1 MRRIFLPLL
10 ALGACGQTVE
20 SSAPAANGGSAPV
33 LDASG
38 FETAAAFLSC
48 LEGEAA
54 IVSAHRGGPARGYP
68 ENAIETFEHTL
79 AQIPALIETDV
90 RETRDGVPVLLHD
103 ETVDRTTNGSGEI
116 ADMTLAEAKALYL
129 LDEDGRATD
138 FQIPTLDEA
147 LRAMRGKTILKLD
160 VKRGVSLAKVVDAVA
175 ALSAEPHAAIIT
187 YNTNGAIIAA
197 QADDDVTVIAN
208 VRGGD
213 DLSELARRGL
223 SQDRLVAWTG
233 LIETPDD
240 RLYELLGAR
249 DISTSGGALGQ
260 IDRAAE
266 RGDASGYAALEAA
279 GLDIIATDRPLEAAR
294 LIGVDDVAQALQSC
308 RG

>member
-20 SSAPAANGGSAPV
+20 SSAPATGGSAPV
-33 LDASG
+33 LDASNYQ
-38 FETAAAFLSC
+38 TAAAFLSC
-48 LEGEAA
+48 LEGQAA

-90 RETRDGVPVLLHD
+90 RETSDGVLVLLHD

-116 ADMTLAEAKALYL
+116 SQMTLAEAKALHL

-138 FQIPTLDEA
+138 FQIPTLEEA
-147 LRAMRGKTILKLD
+147 LRAMRGKTILQLD
-160 VKRGVSLAKVVDAVA
+160 VKRGIGLAKVVDAVA
-175 ALSAEPHAAIIT
+175 AVSAEPHAAIIT

-197 QADDDVTVIAN
+197 EADDDVTVIAN
-208 VRGGD
+208 VRGSD

-233 LIETPDD
+233 LIETPDN
-240 RLYELLGAR
+240 RLYDLLGAR

-266 RGDASGYAALEAA
+266 RGDTSGYAELESA
-279 GLDIIATDRPLEAAR
+279 GLDIIATDRPVEAAR
-294 LIGVDDVAQALQSC
+294 LIGIDDVAQALQFC
-308 RG
+308 QG